1 MISRRIITNS
11 QRLIALRRST
21 ASGLKLSDGRSIT
34 TSASVL
40 SSAAPDR
47 RQMAS
52 PKPARTMIQTGQQYS
67 QPHFSYLRHLSNSP
81 DKDTADESSVSEKSD
96 PIEAVIV
103 DKEKPKEKLETVEAE
118 LVSDETQKTTDGEL
132 FQDKKKDEEEI
143 AAAEV
148 TASLPPP
155 IPKIPPGE
163 KMEFKAETRQ
173 LLDIVTNS
181 LYTDKEVFLRELV
194 SNASDSLEKL
204 RHLQATNQIPPGNE
218 DTPLEIRID
227 MDEVASSITIS
238 DTGIGMTR
246 EELVSNL
253 GTIARSGSKTFVQQ
267 MKQSEGGE
275 TDSTTQ
281 GSIIGKF
288 GVGFYSSF
296 MVGQKVEVRSKSVMT
311 PEESAKA
318 WVSDG
323 SGSYEI
329 SDLPDAI
336 RQDRGS
342 SIVIYL
348 KEDNWDFCNEKKLE
362 TILKKYSNFVNFPI
376 FLNGKIVNTVKALWA
391 QDPKEISAEEYT
403 SFYKYIANATEEP
416 LETYHFRADAPI
428 DIKALLFIPLK
439 HKEKMGME
447 RLEPGVSLYS
457 RKILIESR
465 SDQILPDWLRF
476 VKGVVDSEDLPL
488 SISREKPQDSALV
501 AKLRKTL
508 TRKIV
513 THIARMAVKENDKY
527 MAGFY
532 PEYAYFLKE
541 GICQDADAQHPL
553 AKLLRYETSRAQERN
568 VTDSEMVSFDEYI
581 SRMRPEQTD
590 IYFLIAPTRTAALNS
605 PYLEAF
611 EKAGVEVLLLYT
623 AMDEYVMANMENY
636 EGKKFVSADKGNIDF
651 SRLAKTKADGTEEKK
666 EDPAETIYK
675 AHRELTKEEQLD
687 FCAWFRK
694 TLDKKVA
701 SISCTNRLTTTPAI
715 ITDSQSGAMR
725 RMMRMV
731 DTGDGKKESLPL
743 PKQQIQVNP
752 KHPVIVGL
760 FDIIETQPAL
770 AKVLAEQ
777 VFDNCLVAAGLLDD
791 SRTMIPRI
799 NDILVCV
806 VNGERD
812 RRGISAGDS
821 FSADSSAGDKE
832 TASDVES
839 GNDSTASTGSQ
850 GVLED
855 PFNEERKEMKS
866 DNSID
871 GDNSDD
877 VIEAEFTESTKDKT
891 DNEVKK
897 VSNA

>member
-1 MISRRIITNS
+1 MISQRIISNS
-11 QRLIALRRST
+11 QRLTALRRIGHCAASRST
-21 ASGLKLSDGRSIT
+21 LSDGRSIT
-34 TSASVL
+34 SRASVL
-40 SSAAPDR
+40 SSTAMPLERRPTHAPSIR
-47 RQMAS
+47 RTSQQHSQAS
-52 PKPARTMIQTGQQYS
+52 L
-67 QPHFSYLRHLSNSP
+67 SYLCHLSTVPEKES
-81 DKDTADESSVSEKSD
+81 TDESIANKKSD
-96 PIEAVIV
+96 PIEAEIV
-103 DKEKPKEKLETVEAE
+103 SEEKPKEKLETVEAE
-118 LVSDETQKTTDGEL
+118 LVSEEADKATDGEL
-132 FQDKKKDEEEI
+132 FQDEKKAEEDS
-143 AAAEV
+143 EV
-148 TASLPPP
+148 TATVPPP

-173 LLDIVTNS
+173 LLDIVTHS

-204 RHLQATNQIPPGNE
+204 RHLQATNQVPAGSE
-218 DTPLEIRID
+218 DIPLEIRID
-227 MDEVASSITIS
+227 MDEVASSITIL
-238 DTGIGMTR
+238 DTGVGMTKD
-246 EELVSNL
+246 ELVTNL
-253 GTIARSGSKTFVQQ
+253 GTIARSGSKSFVQQ
-267 MKQSEGGE
+267 MKESDGGE
-275 TDSTTQ
+275 MDSSTQ

-296 MVGQKVEVRSKSVMT
+296 MVGQKVEVRSKSAMA
-311 PEESAKA
+311 PDDPAKV

-323 SGSYEI
+323 SGSYEV
-329 SDLPDAI
+329 SDLPDGI

-376 FLNGKIVNTVKALWA
+376 YLNGKIVNTVKALWA
-391 QDPKEISAEEYT
+391 QDPKEISTEEYT
-403 SFYKYIANATEEP
+403 SFYQYVANEKEEP

-457 RKILIESR
+457 RKILIEAK

-513 THIARMAVKENDKY
+513 THIARMAVKENDKF

-541 GICQDADAQHPL
+541 GICQDADAQLQL

-568 VTDSEMVSFDEYI
+568 VTDSELVSFDEYI
-581 SRMRPEQTD
+581 ARMRPEQTD
-590 IYFLIAPTRTAALNS
+590 IYYLIAPTRTAALNS

-611 EKAGVEVLLLYT
+611 ENAGVEVLLLYT
-623 AMDEYVMANMENY
+623 AMDEYVMANMETY
-636 EGKKFVSADKGNIDF
+636 EGKKFISADKGNIDF
-651 SRLAKTKADGTEEKK
+651 SRLAKTKADGTEAKK
-666 EDPAETIYK
+666 EDTAEKIYK
-675 AHRELTKEEQLD
+675 AHRELSKEEQLD

-701 SISCTNRLTTTPAI
+701 SISCTNRLTTSPAI

-731 DTGDGKKESLPL
+731 DTGDGKKESMPL

-806 VNGERD
+806 VNGERE
-812 RRGISAGDS
+812 RRGITAGDS
-821 FSADSSAGDKE
+821 LA
-832 TASDVES
+832 VES
-839 GNDSTASTGSQ
+839 SSDSNATDLNSDTGSDSTLSTESK
-850 GVLED
+850 GVVED
-855 PFNEERKEMKS
+855 PFEEERKEMEADS
-866 DNSID
+866 
-871 GDNSDD
+871 NSDENADD
-877 VIEAEFTESTKDKT
+877 VLEAEFTESSK
-891 DNEVKK
+891 VKSDEK
-897 VSNA
+897 VTNA

>member
-1 MISRRIITNS
+1 MAHPRI
-11 QRLIALRRST
+11 A
-21 ASGLKLSDGRSIT
+21 GGRSIAS
-34 TSASVL
+34 SASVL
-40 SSAAPDR
+40 SSCVLSSER
-47 RQMAS
+47 RQLTHVPS
-52 PKPARTMIQTGQQYS
+52 IGYTSQQQQQHQ
-67 QPHFSYLRHLSNSP
+67 QPYRQPRFPYLRHLSTVP
-81 DKDTADESSVSEKSD
+81 DKETTDESKAAGKSD
-96 PIEAVIV
+96 PIDAEIV
-103 DKEKPKEKLETVEAE
+103 DKETPAEAE
-118 LVSDETQKTTDGEL
+118 AALVDNDATAQIVDGEL
-132 FQDKKKDEEEI
+132 SQNESTTEN
-143 AAAEV
+143 AVEV
-148 TASLPPP
+148 KPSAS
-155 IPKIPPGE
+155 KIPPGE

-204 RHLQATNQIPPGNE
+204 RHLQATNQVPAGNS
-218 DTPLEIRID
+218 DIPLEIRID
-227 MDEVASSITIS
+227 MDEVLSSVTIL
-238 DTGIGMTR
+238 DTGIGMTKD
-246 EELVSNL
+246 EMISNL
-253 GTIARSGSKTFVQQ
+253 GTIARSGSKAFVQQ
-267 MKQSEGGE
+267 MGQSDGGE
-275 TDSTTQ
+275 VDSSTP

-296 MVGQKVEVRSKSVMT
+296 MVGQRVEVRSKSVMT
-311 PEESAKA
+311 PNEPAKV
-318 WVSDG
+318 WSSDG
-323 SGSYEI
+323 TGSYEVAE
-329 SDLPDAI
+329 LPEGI

-362 TILKKYSNFVNFPI
+362 EILKKYSNFVNFPI
-376 FLNGKIVNTVKALWA
+376 YLNGKIVNTVKALWA
-391 QDPKEISAEEYT
+391 QDPKEIPAEEYS
-403 SFYKYIANATEEP
+403 SFYKYIANATDEP

-439 HKEKMGME
+439 HKEKLGME

-457 RKILIESR
+457 RKILIEAK
-465 SDQILPDWLRF
+465 SDKILPDWLRF

-501 AKLRKTL
+501 QKLRKTL

-527 MAGFY
+527 MVGFY
-532 PEYAYFLKE
+532 PEYSYFIKE
-541 GICQDADAQHPL
+541 GICQDAEAQNQL
-553 AKLLRYETSRAQERN
+553 AKLLRYETSRAQEKN
-568 VTDSEMVSFDEYI
+568 VTDSEMVSLDEYI
-581 SRMRPEQTD
+581 ARMRPEQSD
-590 IYFLIAPTRTAALNS
+590 IYFLIAPSRAAALNS

-611 EKAGVEVLLLYT
+611 ENAGVEVLLLYT
-623 AMDEYVMANMENY
+623 AMDEYVMMNLETY

-651 SRLAKTKADGTEEKK
+651 NRLAKTKPDGTEAKK
-666 EDPAETIYK
+666 DDSAETIYK
-675 AHRELTKEEQLD
+675 AHRELSKEEQLD

-731 DTGDGKKESLPL
+731 DTGDGTKESLPL

-770 AKVLAEQ
+770 ATVLAEQ
-777 VFDNCLVAAGLLDD
+777 IFDNCLVAAGLLDD

-806 VNGERD
+806 VNGERE
-812 RRGISAGDS
+812 RRGIVAGGS
-821 FSADSSAGDKE
+821 SSSADPSSS
-832 TASDVES
+832 SD
-839 GNDSTASTGSQ
+839 TGSNSSTSTESKII
-850 GVLED
+850 VDD
-855 PFNEERKEMKS
+855 PFVEERSNADENKISE
-866 DNSID
+866 
-871 GDNSDD
+871 D
-877 VIEAEFTESTKDKT
+877 VVEAEFTERS
-891 DNEVKK
+891 NEKEGEEFKK
-897 VSNA
+897 GSD

>member
-1 MISRRIITNS
+1 MINRRIISNS
-11 QRLIALRRST
+11 QRLIALRRTGQPTGS
-21 ASGLKLSDGRSIT
+21 ALKSSDSRSIAS
-34 TSASVL
+34 SASVL
-40 SSAAPDR
+40 SSSAIER
-47 RQMAS
+47 RQIAS
-52 PKPARTMIQTGQQYS
+52 AHAPSFIRPCQQYS
-67 QPHFSYLRHLSNSP
+67 QPCYPYLRHLSTAP
-81 DKDTADESSVSEKSD
+81 DKESTDESNASEKSD

-103 DKEKPKEKLETVEAE
+103 EQEKPKEKLETIEAE
-118 LVSDETQKTTDGEL
+118 VVSDETGKANDGEL
-132 FQDKKKDEEEI
+132 FQDENKAEE
-143 AAAEV
+143 AAEV

-204 RHLQATNQIPPGNE
+204 RHLQATNQVPPGNE

-227 MDEVASSITIS
+227 MDEVASSITIL
-238 DTGIGMTR
+238 DTGVGMTK

-253 GTIARSGSKTFVQQ
+253 GTIARSGSKSFVQQ
-267 MKQSEGGE
+267 MKQTEGGE
-275 TDSTTQ
+275 VDSTTQ

-311 PEESAKA
+311 PFEPAKA

-329 SDLPDAI
+329 SDVPDGI

-376 FLNGKIVNTVKALWA
+376 YLNGKIVNTVKALWA

-447 RLEPGVSLYS
+447 RLGPGVSLYS
-457 RKILIESR
+457 RKILIEAK
-465 SDQILPDWLRF
+465 SDQILPEWLRF

-541 GICQDADAQHPL
+541 GICQDADAQHQL
-553 AKLLRYETSRAQERN
+553 AKLLRYETSRTQEKN
-568 VTDSEMVSFDEYI
+568 ITDSELVSFDEYI
-581 SRMRPEQTD
+581 ARMRPEQTD
-590 IYFLIAPTRTAALNS
+590 IYYLIAPTRTAALNS

-611 EKAGVEVLLLYT
+611 ENAGVEVLLLYT
-623 AMDEYVMANMENY
+623 AMDEYVMANMETY

-651 SRLAKTKADGTEEKK
+651 SRLAKTKADGTEAKK
-666 EDPAETIYK
+666 EDTAEQIYK

-694 TLDKKVA
+694 TLDKKIA
-701 SISCTNRLTTTPAI
+701 SISCTNRLTTSPAI

-731 DTGDGKKESLPL
+731 DTGDGTKENLPL

-777 VFDNCLVAAGLLDD
+777 IFDNCLVAAGLLDD

-812 RRGISAGDS
+812 RRGITGGDS
-821 FSADSSAGDKE
+821 FSENISEGNETASKSDNETDSSAS
-832 TASDVES
+832 TES
-839 GNDSTASTGSQ
+839 K

-855 PFNEERKEMKS
+855 PFDSVRNDNES
-866 DNSID
+866 DSNSS
-871 GDNSDD
+871 GENSED
-877 VIEAEFTESTKDKT
+877 VMEAEFTERSTDKT
-891 DNEVKK
+891 DDKEKK
-897 VSNA
+897 VTNA

>member
-1 MISRRIITNS
+1 MISRRILSNS
-11 QRLIALRRST
+11 QRLIAFRRNGQSIGIGSRT
-21 ASGLKLSDGRSIT
+21 CNGRSIA
-34 TSASVL
+34 SSVSVL
-40 SSAAPDR
+40 SSSALPVEQ
-47 RQMAS
+47 RQIT
-52 PKPARTMIQTGQQYS
+52 PAHVPLAFRADQQHR
-67 QPHFSYLRHLSNSP
+67 QPYHPYLRHLSTAP
-81 DKDTADESSVSEKSD
+81 EKDSTEESSASEKSD
-96 PIEAVIV
+96 PIEVVHAEE
-103 DKEKPKEKLETVEAE
+103 EKPKAKLETVEAE
-118 LVSDETQKTTDGEL
+118 IVGDETSKATDGEL
-132 FQDKKKDEEEI
+132 FQDEKKSDEV
-143 AAAEV
+143 AEV
-148 TASLPPP
+148 TSSPPP

-204 RHLQATNQIPPGNE
+204 RHLQATNQVPAGND

-227 MDEVASSITIS
+227 MDEVASSITIL
-238 DTGIGMTR
+238 DTGIGMTKD
-246 EELVSNL
+246 ELISNL
-253 GTIARSGSKTFVQQ
+253 GTIARSGSKSFVQQ

-275 TDSTTQ
+275 VDSTTQ
-281 GSIIGKF
+281 NSIIGKF

-311 PEESAKA
+311 PDEPAKV

-323 SGSYEI
+323 SGSYEV
-329 SDLPDAI
+329 SDLPDGI
-336 RQDRGS
+336 RQGRGS

-362 TILKKYSNFVNFPI
+362 EILKKYSNFVNFPI
-376 FLNGKIVNTVKALWA
+376 YLNGKIVNTVKALWA
-391 QDPKEISAEEYT
+391 QDPKEISTDEYT
-403 SFYKYIANATEEP
+403 SFYKYVANATEEP

-457 RKILIESR
+457 RKILIEAK

-532 PEYAYFLKE
+532 PEYSYFLKE
-541 GICQDADAQHPL
+541 GICQDADAQHQL
-553 AKLLRYETSRAQERN
+553 AKLLRYETSRTQEKN
-568 VTDSEMVSFDEYI
+568 VTASELVSFDEYI

-590 IYFLIAPTRTAALNS
+590 IYYLIAPSRTAALNS

-611 EKAGVEVLLLYT
+611 ENAGVEVLLFYT
-623 AMDEYVMANMENY
+623 AMDEYVMASMDSY

-651 SRLAKTKADGTEEKK
+651 SRLAKTKADGTEAKK
-666 EDPAETIYK
+666 EDAAEKIYK

-694 TLDKKVA
+694 TLDKKIA

-731 DTGDGKKESLPL
+731 DTGDGTKETLPL
-743 PKQQIQVNP
+743 PKQQIQINP

-777 VFDNCLVAAGLLDD
+777 IFDNCLVAAGLLDD

-806 VNGERD
+806 VNGERE
-812 RRGISAGDS
+812 RRGITGGDS
-821 FSADSSAGDKE
+821 SSDNLSAEGNQAAVNDDAG
-832 TASDVES
+832 
-839 GNDSTASTGSQ
+839 GDSTSSTDSK
-850 GVLED
+850 GVIED
-855 PFNEERKEMKS
+855 DVYNEET
-866 DNSID
+866 NS
-871 GDNSDD
+871 GENSDD
-877 VIEAEFTESTKDKT
+877 VIEAEFTERSNEKLEDGEKDVTNVEAK
-891 DNEVKK
+891 
-897 VSNA
+897 